1 MHKAAKA
8 RVDNTLMRDM
18 VVESTRKGRKET
30 TNRKGSIMKAKSS
43 VSVSDAK
50 ECRGGECKRKE
61 MIDEESL

>member
-18 VVESTRKGRKET
+18 VVESTGKGRKET
-30 TNRKGSIMKAKSS
+30 TNRKDSITEAKST

-50 ECRGGECKRKE
+50 ECRGAE
-61 MIDEESL
+61 MEK